1 MTIRIPPPLHPALA
15 GLQAPGLAP
24 AGLAPAV
31 APAGPLAEAAASAS
45 VATAAPAGLAFEGWP
60 ASPGAPVVRG
70 DRPYPGDAGDPRAVA
85 DAIAGLLFDQ
95 G

>member
-1 MTIRIPPPLHPALA
+1 MTLRIPPPLHPALA

-24 AGLAPAV
+24 PRPAPPGPVAEAPASSPAAAT
-31 APAGPLAEAAASAS
+31 APAGF
-45 VATAAPAGLAFEGWP
+45 AFEGWP
-60 ASPGAPVVRG
+60 ATPGAPVVRG

-85 DAIAGLLFDQ
+85 DAIAGLLFEQ